1 MDDNILR
8 MYIDEV
14 FSAYDSDRSGSLDK
28 RELVGFFNR
37 LFQSFNDP
45 RRIDQNTINQILTQ
59 SDMNHDGQISKP

>member
-14 FSAYDSDRSGSLDK
+14 FALYDKDKSGSLDK
-28 RELVGFFNR
+28 RQLVGFFNQ
-37 LFQSFNDP
+37 LFMSFNDP

-59 SDMNHDGQISKP
+59 NDMNHDGQISKP